1 VQLAGIYAPVPT
13 PFDGRGDVDRRRFTR
28 AVERWGRSP
37 LTGLVVLG
45 SNGEAPFLDE
55 TESDVVIGT
64 ARDAVPAGRPLIAGT
79 GRESTR
85 ATIDATR
92 RAAASGADAALV
104 RTPSFFKAQMTSDV
118 FIRHYTAV
126 ADASPIPI
134 LLYNFTAVTGVTLPA
149 VAVAELARHANIIGV
164 KESGGDEARM
174 RELVSAAPP
183 PFALLAGSATT
194 FYAALR
200 AGATG
205 GVLALSAIL
214 PDACTRLLQLAR
226 EGKHEEARALQARIG
241 PLAQLVGST
250 FGVAGVKAALDLAG
264 YDIGDPRPPLV
275 PVPAAARTAIKELL
289 ATFEEVAA

>member
-226 EGKHEEARALQARIG
+226 EGKHEEARALQARIA

-275 PVPAAARTAIKELL
+275 PVPPAARTAIKELL